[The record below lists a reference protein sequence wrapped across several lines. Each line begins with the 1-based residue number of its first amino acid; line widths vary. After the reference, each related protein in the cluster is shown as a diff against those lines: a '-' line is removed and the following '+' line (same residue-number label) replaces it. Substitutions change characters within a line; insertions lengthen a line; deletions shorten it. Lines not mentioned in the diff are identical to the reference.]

1 MGRLPGKLVGL
12 AFFLGSLLLCQA
24 QNSTIYPRDL
34 AVTLMSQRDVEEEI
48 SLGQRFQSVEESA
61 PSLLGPPVV
70 PLSDVPV
77 AEDRPGRSLPPP
89 KQWDVPPFPTLEPA
103 LPKDLPPEMLAE
115 LQARPTGPQ
124 PEVFGK
130 VAPYSYAPSA
140 GLRPRTSRPNNMLRT
155 RGSEAPVPFSLRRYN
170 TESLGFVQVAVYGGT
185 TSIKAEQIYH
195 TLKAAALKRED
206 VFGIGSE
213 SFLARLPLP
222 AEPEPAPGQPQAA
235 EQAPPAPQAPPSP
248 SVAFGDI
255 TPTGPARPDYLDAG
269 MAASSQAP
277 SFRGVPTRID
287 QNAPALSQTTEDEGE
302 EEAVTP
308 ASGPSV
314 LVLVSYFP
322 DRAAVVELAMDERIG
337 DLQKLLN
344 LARHCQSRLGQVW
357 TELTER

>member
-1 MGRLPGKLVGL
+1 MGRLPGALVGL

-24 QNSTIYPRDL
+24 QSSTIYPRDL
-34 AVTLMSQRDVEEEI
+34 AVTLMSQRDVEQEI
-48 SLGQRFQSVEESA
+48 HPGQRFKRVEESA

-70 PLSDVPV
+70 PLSEVPV
-77 AEDRPGRSLPPP
+77 AEERPGRSLPPP

-103 LPKDLPPEMLAE
+103 LPKDLPPEVLAE

-124 PEVFGK
+124 PEVFGE

-140 GLRPRTSRPNNMLRT
+140 GLRPRTSRPSNMLRT
-155 RGSEAPVPFSLRRYN
+155 RGSEAPVPFSLRRYS

-195 TLKAAALKRED
+195 TLKAAALKREE

-213 SFLARLPLP
+213 GFLARLPLP
-222 AEPEPAPGQPQAA
+222 AEPESSAPKQPQAA
-235 EQAPPAPQAPPSP
+235 EPAPPSSP

-277 SFRGVPTRID
+277 SFRGVPTRIEEV
-287 QNAPALSQTTEDEGE
+287 APTPAQTAEDEIEGE
-302 EEAVTP
+302 TATP
-308 ASGPSV
+308 SEGGPCV

>member
-1 MGRLPGKLVGL
+1 MRRLPGTLVGL
-12 AFFLGSLLLCQA
+12 VFFLGSLLFCQA

-48 SLGQRFQSVEESA
+48 VLGQRFKSVEESA

-77 AEDRPGRSLPPP
+77 AEERPGRSLPPP

-103 LPKDLPPEMLAE
+103 LPKDLPPEVLAE

-124 PEVFGK
+124 PEVFGE
-130 VAPYSYAPSA
+130 VAPYSYTPSA
-140 GLRPRTSRPNNMLRT
+140 SLRPRTSRPNNMLRT
-155 RGSEAPVPFSLRRYN
+155 SGSEAPVPFSLRRYN

-185 TSIKAEQIYH
+185 TSIRAEQIYH
-195 TLKAAALKRED
+195 TLKAAALKREE

-222 AEPEPAPGQPQAA
+222 AEPAPPKQAVEPTPPTPQAS
-235 EQAPPAPQAPPSP
+235 PSP

-287 QNAPALSQTTEDEGE
+287 QTAPTPSQTTQNEVEDES
-302 EEAVTP
+302 ATP
-308 ASGPSV
+308 QPSGPSM